1 MQVLIYGIG
10 AVICAFLLTYLLT
23 PAIRAFSIKIGAVDV
38 PKDDR
43 RMHSRA
49 IPQAGG
55 IGVFIS
61 FVITTLV
68 FGVPTSE
75 MTAIWTGGLILIV
88 VGVLDDIFDLN
99 PLLKFIIQII
109 AALTAVLQGVIVQE
123 IFLFDR
129 YIELGWLSYPLTILW
144 IVALVNAFN
153 LIDGLDGLSSGMCAI
168 SCITLICVA
177 LMYGNVMQAL
187 IAAVLCGACLGFLP
201 YNFYPARIFIGDTGA
216 YFLGFVLAVISIE
229 GVFKISAV
237 ISFVLPVMIF
247 ALPLLDTVM
256 SFFRRLIHGK
266 APFSS
271 DKKHLHH
278 RLIALGLSQR
288 HAVLIMY
295 AVSGLFG
302 IIAII
307 YTDLVLIGE
316 RIIKALILLFAVTV
330 ICLIDYEL
338 LRHHSGVSPKMPN
351 HVIQDDDDNNDN
363 GDEDKGSKDEDKSEN
378 NRETEKESDTE

>member
-1 MQVLIYGIG
+1 MQALIYGIG

-23 PAIRAFSIKIGAVDV
+23 PAVRAFSIKIGAVDV
-38 PKDDR
+38 PKDNR
-43 RMHSRA
+43 RMHDHP
-49 IPQAGG
+49 IPRAGG
-55 IGVFIS
+55 IGIFVS

-75 MTAIWTGGLILIV
+75 MTAIWSGGLILII
-88 VGVLDDIFDLN
+88 VGALDDIYDLN
-99 PLLKFIIQII
+99 PWLKLAVQII
-109 AALTAVLQGVIVQE
+109 AALTAVVQGVLVRG

-129 YIELGWLSYPLTILW
+129 YIELGWMSYPLTVLW

-153 LIDGLDGLSSGMCAI
+153 LIDGLDGLSTGMCAI
-168 SCITLICVA
+168 SCVTLICVA
-177 LMYGNVMQAL
+177 LMYGQAVQAL

-201 YNFYPARIFIGDTGA
+201 YNFHPARIFIGDAGA

-256 SFFRRLIHGK
+256 SFFRRLVHGQ

-278 RLIALGLSQR
+278 RLVAFGLSQR
-288 HAVLIMY
+288 HAVLVMY

-307 YTDLVLIGE
+307 YTDLVLVGE
-316 RIIKALILLFAVTV
+316 RIIKALILLLAVGV
-330 ICLIDYEL
+330 ICFVDYEL
-338 LRHHSGVSPKMPN
+338 LRHHSGVSPQVP
-351 HVIQDDDDNNDN
+351 IPLPDENDKTKKN
-363 GDEDKGSKDEDKSEN
+363 RKSDAEEDKN
-378 NRETEKESDTE
+378 PDTK